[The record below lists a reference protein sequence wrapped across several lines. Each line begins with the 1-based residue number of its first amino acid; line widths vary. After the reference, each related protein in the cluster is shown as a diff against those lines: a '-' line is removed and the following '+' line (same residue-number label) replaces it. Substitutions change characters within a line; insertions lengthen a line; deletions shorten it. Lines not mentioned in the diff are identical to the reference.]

1 MTKEEK
7 RWLNDLAE
15 IGCILC
21 AHLGTPGTPAEIHHP
36 RSGVGMGRKA
46 GHSEAIPL
54 CIEHHRGKTGVHGL
68 GTKGF
73 PKHYGISEEELQRKA
88 AAMVDA
94 LRAQRTVRRVD
105 ADKQPTG

>member
-1 MTKEEK
+1 MRKADK
-7 RWLNDLAE
+7 SHMNRIAE

-54 CIEHHRGKTGVHGL
+54 CPEHHRGKTGVHGL

-73 PKHYGISEEELQRKA
+73 PKHYGITEQELQYQTA
-88 AAMVDA
+88 LLLDA

-105 ADKQPTG
+105 EDKQPTG

>member
-36 RSGVGMGRKA
+36 RSGVGMGKKA
-46 GHSEAIPL
+46 KHFDAIPL
-54 CIEHHRGKTGVHGL
+54 CPEHHRGSTGVHGL

-73 PKHYGISEEELQRKA
+73 PTHYGISEEELQRKA